1 MIFFRSSTA
10 TKCFRARTTCA
21 STSRAT
27 RANRG
32 RAPNCPAPCRR
43 ATKSSRAAP
52 SSRWLLP
59 SFSTEFSIPGHLCS
73 PPPPVTGYRVF
84 ALPSFTGFSCLYSF
98 GSRFFE
104 FLPSLGVVFVG
115 LRAFLIGPCRSGAP
129 ERAHGQ
135 SAVRVRPLRED
146 VPLQRGAEEAPAR
159 PQRRAALH
167 LHRGPT
173 FGHAHRFLFSFCFF
187 ILSNP
192 IQYLV
197 CT

>member
-1 MIFFRSSTA
+1 MFSRKDNLREHVKGHTGQSRPRTKLPCPVPSCNKKFQGRTQLQVAVTEFFYRV
-10 TKCFRARTTCA
+10 FH
-21 STSRAT
+21 
-27 RANRG
+27 
-32 RAPNCPAPCRR
+32 PWPP
-43 ATKSSRAAP
+43 
-52 SSRWLLP
+52 LLP
-59 SFSTEFSIPGHLCS
+59 